1 MSMIPRT
8 ASSSTGAT
16 AIVVVACLL
25 ALEGRAAAETE
36 AERAEA
42 KSMLNQGLQ
51 LLDRNDYAGAL
62 ERFERA
68 YKLVPSP
75 KILFNL
81 GEAYRGLGRN
91 AEALRSFEGFLDLA
105 PDAPPA

>member
-1 MSMIPRT
+1 MAMIRRSDRKRT
-8 ASSSTGAT
+8 AAGAM
-16 AIVVVACLL
+16 VVIAGLL
-25 ALEGRAAAETE
+25 MLAGHAAAETE

-42 KSMLNQGLQ
+42 KSLLNQGLK
-51 LLDRNDYAGAL
+51 LLEKNDFAGAR

-81 GEAYRGLGRN
+81 GEANLGLGRN
-91 AEALRSFEGFLDLA
+91 AEAVRSFEGFLD
-105 PDAPPA
+105 